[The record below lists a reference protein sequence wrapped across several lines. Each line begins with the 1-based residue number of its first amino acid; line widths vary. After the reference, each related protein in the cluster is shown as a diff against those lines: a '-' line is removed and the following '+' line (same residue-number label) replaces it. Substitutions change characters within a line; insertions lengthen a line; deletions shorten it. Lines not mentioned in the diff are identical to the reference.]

1 VRSASGPAASSS
13 LFRGLALAES
23 RPFSAEDFRRR
34 VEARLSPHPG
44 EAMGDHVFN
53 PDIADMLL
61 AMERQQAAV
70 LVPVI
75 HREPQATLLFTLR
88 TGALKSHA
96 GQIAFPGGRIDAE
109 DAGPEAAALREAE
122 EEIGL
127 DPRFVE
133 TLCRAPDYLTG
144 SGYHV
149 TPVVA
154 IVRPGFRLRLNPDEV
169 AAAFEVPLAFLMD
182 PANHRTG
189 SRIWN
194 GARRYFF
201 EMPYEDRYIWG
212 ITAGIVRILYER
224 LYGDDA
230 PGEGR

>member
-1 VRSASGPAASSS
+1 MPE
-13 LFRGLALAES
+13 L
-23 RPFSAEDFRRR
+23 RPFSAEDVRRR
-34 VEARLSPHPG
+34 AAERLLPHDG
-44 EAMGDHVFN
+44 EAMGDHSFN
-53 PDIADMLL
+53 PEIADMLL

-75 HREPQATLLFTLR
+75 DHEPEATLLFTER
-88 TGALKSHA
+88 TGGLRRHA
-96 GQIAFPGGRIDAE
+96 GQISFPGGRIDPE
-109 DAGPEAAALREAE
+109 DAGPEAAALREAN

-127 DPRFVE
+127 DPKFVE

-144 SGYHV
+144 SGFHV

-154 IVRPGFRLRLNPDEV
+154 IVHPGFALALNPDEV
-169 AAAFEVPLAFLMD
+169 ADAFEVPLSFLMD

-201 EMPYEDRYIWG
+201 EMPFEDRHIWG

-224 LYGDDA
+224 LYGN
-230 PGEGR
+230 GESAGGVDRSLGGTS